1 MKLFSLGRT
10 DLAVSSKLPT
20 PVGIANCRRTIIVLR
35 TSVMVRYTWRSPWTV
50 VFAHCV
56 QSSNDNRCRRYFL
69 NTFIHRYH
77 VSNSPYHDITELL
90 NISASV
96 DFIHFLSFLDK
107 HPPGSLFLPPNC
119 TNYFQQSTRISK
131 KWTTR
136 PPTPFSCPPPLFTQN
151 LINLDKKLHFWFLTE
166 IQSLLTEK
174 FRKLGRRVICRRDR
188 LAKLCFTGKFEWSN
202 SSNVQVMSK
211 TKKSAKKR

>member
-1 MKLFSLGRT
+1 MMVWYTDVPLGGRFR
-10 DLAVSSKLPT
+10 A
-20 PVGIANCRRTIIVLR
+20 RRPRVATTIVAKI
-35 TSVMVRYTWRSPWTV
+35 
-50 VFAHCV
+50 
-56 QSSNDNRCRRYFL
+56 FL

-107 HPPGSLFLPPNC
+107 HPPGSLFLPPSC